1 MNHGGSETSQLVPGV
16 TYRDLVDAAMRH
28 RTEASFRRSDF
39 FRTHG
44 AALERLLLTPRVETP
59 TDDGNGEGSGNVGDP
74 AGRTDRVDRGDRVD
88 RTALVDQAGPAP
100 RRNRSD
106 GAAGVEPGDESLP
119 GAASLRVLQ
128 WNIEKGRELEGIIRR
143 LHDDPWMCR
152 AGLLLL
158 NEVDRGTARGGND
171 DQARRLAAA
180 LGMHHAWL
188 PTYIECTKGT
198 GVDLAAEGENTLG
211 LHGLA
216 ILSRWPIMA
225 ARAVTLPPC
234 HDYFNFHEK
243 RWGGRRGLYTLI
255 AAGDRPFVAA
265 TTHLEVR
272 RTPRCRALQFA
283 AFLRG
288 LDESLGV
295 WTREGLLDRGLSG
308 RLRNEERGERNEER
322 GKRKEERGT
331 RKEER
336 GERNEEEGVSDE
348 ESKVAAGVA
357 ASGVPVIL
365 GGDWNTNTF
374 RRGTL
379 ARSAVEFLR
388 LVTTPA
394 ETLAA
399 QLVAPFSREPLFD
412 LLAAEGFA
420 VAPCNGAVP
429 TVAQDLGSIE
439 DLAAIPA
446 SLARGVDRAF
456 GLSGRV
462 LRMRLDW
469 IAIRDLQVCGRPVT
483 LSAIGSDGRA
493 LSDHAAIGID
503 TAGRT
508 APRRPRTFRP

>member
-1 MNHGGSETSQLVPGV
+1 
-16 TYRDLVDAAMRH
+16 
-28 RTEASFRRSDF
+28 
-39 FRTHG
+39 
-44 AALERLLLTPRVETP
+44 
-59 TDDGNGEGSGNVGDP
+59 
-74 AGRTDRVDRGDRVD
+74 
-88 RTALVDQAGPAP
+88 
-100 RRNRSD
+100 
-106 GAAGVEPGDESLP
+106 
-119 GAASLRVLQ
+119 
-128 WNIEKGRELEGIIRR
+128 
-143 LHDDPWMCR
+143 
-152 AGLLLL
+152 
-158 NEVDRGTARGGND
+158 
-171 DQARRLAAA
+171 
-180 LGMHHAWL
+180 
-188 PTYIECTKGT
+188 
-198 GVDLAAEGENTLG
+198 
-211 LHGLA
+211 
-216 ILSRWPIMA
+216 
-225 ARAVTLPPC
+225 
-234 HDYFNFHEK
+234 
-243 RWGGRRGLYTLI
+243 LYTLI